1 MTSSFHLPVT
11 LLGEEDAGQ
20 EGERTSATLL
30 SQDCNHIFISLPF
43 WPRYGQRES
52 VCLRWLLA
60 VRLSTQ
66 EGDLGSLGSLRVQYR
81 PGGKFE
87 EVEKAM
93 FIWWTL
99 FFFSLFPS
107 VLGWCAQCL
116 PEVTDSEWLQGSLC
130 FLARVRRLSYLHHQS
145 FTGTS
150 VKKKKKAF
158 FLGCKFSWISLFK
171 ILCPGR

>member
-99 FFFSLFPS
+99 FFFLCSL
-107 VLGWCAQCL
+107 QCL
-116 PEVTDSEWLQGSLC
+116 DDVHNACPRWLTQSDCREACAFLLESDACPICIINLSLE
-130 FLARVRRLSYLHHQS
+130 LLL
-145 FTGTS
+145 
-150 VKKKKKAF
+150 KKKKGIF
-158 FLGCKFSWISLFK
+158 FRLQIFLN
-171 ILCPGR
+171 